1 MSPLTPPDFAEVHEL
16 DETSFLQ
23 DVIPD
28 GSLYYRSKLLL
39 PGLNEYGESGVGHGT
54 SASGER
60 KTKKRKR
67 AVFAPRKSKSGK
79 SGFTFPVIEVSRFA
93 RLYTTDI
100 HGGSYPPPRCKL
112 PERVWGVARI

>member
-1 MSPLTPPDFAEVHEL
+1 
-16 DETSFLQ
+16 
-23 DVIPD
+23 
-28 GSLYYRSKLLL
+28 
-39 PGLNEYGESGVGHGT
+39 
-54 SASGER
+54 
-60 KTKKRKR
+60 
-67 AVFAPRKSKSGK
+67 VFAPRKSKSGK